1 MPSEITLRETVMES
15 ILTSYSSAWN
25 VIRLAFNHPTE
36 FYGKVVREIDLK
48 ALIIFYFQFQ
58 AALIFISVQ
67 MFGEPGD
74 SGAELFFTQSLIV
87 TVQGVALSVLVISS
101 IMAVA
106 LYFLQVRVRF
116 AQLAKYIAVTFI
128 VGHIL
133 LGSLQLFIEYYVYV
147 QSDGYAWMD
156 DWRNEEP
163 WYSRL
168 SNMIV
173 NDILTPLVFVV
184 SGILLAI
191 SSGNV
196 WKVGSTFALA
206 VLVQVLVL
214 VPISNHFWLKFIQI

>member
-1 MPSEITLRETVMES
+1 MES
-15 ILTSYSSAWN
+15 ILTSYSSVWN
-25 VIRLAFNHPTE
+25 VVRMAVSCPTE

-48 ALIIFYFQFQ
+48 AIIIFYFQFQ
-58 AALIFISVQ
+58 TALIFISVQ

-74 SGAELFFTQSLIV
+74 TSTELFFTQSIIV

-101 IMAVA
+101 IMTVF
-106 LYFLQVRVRF
+106 LLFLQVRVRF
-116 AQLAKYIAVTFI
+116 SQLAKYIAVTFI

-133 LGSLQLFIEYYVYV
+133 IGSLQLFIEYYVYV
-147 QSDGYAWMD
+147 QSEGYPWMD

-163 WYSRL
+163 WYSSL

-173 NDILTPLVFVV
+173 NDILAPLVFVV

-191 SSGNV
+191 SSGNF
-196 WKVGSTFALA
+196 WKVGSTFAVA

-214 VPISNHFWLKFIQI
+214 IPISSHFWLKFIQI